1 MNIKLERGNGHPL
14 YLQISDQIKTMIKEE
29 EIVVGYKLPAERKL
43 AEELGVHRNTVIK
56 AYDELI
62 ADGFIIASRK

>member
-29 EIVVGYKLPAERKL
+29 EIVAGYKLPAERKL

-56 AYDELI
+56 AYEERE
-62 ADGFIIASRK
+62 GKGQK